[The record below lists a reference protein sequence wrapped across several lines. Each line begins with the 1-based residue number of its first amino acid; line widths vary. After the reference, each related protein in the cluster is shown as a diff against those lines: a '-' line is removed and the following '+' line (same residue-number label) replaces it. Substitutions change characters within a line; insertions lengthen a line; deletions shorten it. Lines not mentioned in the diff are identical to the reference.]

1 MEKKMEINKH
11 RNQNKNTERTSLPHS
26 QNIYSFLVNCE
37 HLFIYNLLKM
47 LT

>member
-26 QNIYSFLVNCE
+26 QNIINSWLIVNIY
-37 HLFIYNLLKM
+37 LFITY
-47 LT
+47 